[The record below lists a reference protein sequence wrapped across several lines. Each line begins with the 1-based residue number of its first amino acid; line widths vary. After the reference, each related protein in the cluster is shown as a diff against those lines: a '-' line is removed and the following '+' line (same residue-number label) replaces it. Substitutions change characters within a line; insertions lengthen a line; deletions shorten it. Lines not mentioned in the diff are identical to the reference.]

1 MADFTNIA
9 IERKEKD
16 LMPKRRILIGS
27 IIILVCMS
35 VLFAYA
41 YHETE
46 NEATDMVAPV
56 QEAILFP
63 SVDSL
68 DADCVTSDVREAM
81 TKIFGKD
88 FSDSEVYGSWDAE
101 NLDRDVVDV
110 AFMGQNS
117 QNPYIASIDPET
129 KKIFAIE
136 TVAEKGDQLADAGR
150 QEDYVRVAR
159 DFLLDQLSVSETG
172 TWVCRLPSPNGN
184 VMDRSVYVFFPELF
198 LYVEISAS
206 SDLHLVG
213 YRHFS
218 DAEEMNVFM
227 ETQSQTF

>member
-1 MADFTNIA
+1 
-9 IERKEKD
+9 
-16 LMPKRRILIGS
+16 MPKRRILIGS

-129 KKIFAIE
+129 KRSLQLRLLPRKAISWQMLGGKKITLE
-136 TVAEKGDQLADAGR
+136 
-150 QEDYVRVAR
+150 
-159 DFLLDQLSVSETG
+159 
-172 TWVCRLPSPNGN
+172 
-184 VMDRSVYVFFPELF
+184 
-198 LYVEISAS
+198 
-206 SDLHLVG
+206 
-213 YRHFS
+213 
-218 DAEEMNVFM
+218 
-227 ETQSQTF
+227 

>member
-1 MADFTNIA
+1 
-9 IERKEKD
+9 
-16 LMPKRRILIGS
+16 MPKRRILIGS

-129 KKIFAIE
+129 KKIFAI
-136 TVAEKGDQLADAGR
+136 GR
-150 QEDYVRVAR
+150 CWAAR
-159 DFLLDQLSVSETG
+159 
-172 TWVCRLPSPNGN
+172 RL
-184 VMDRSVYVFFPELF
+184 R
-198 LYVEISAS
+198 
-206 SDLHLVG
+206 
-213 YRHFS
+213 
-218 DAEEMNVFM
+218 
-227 ETQSQTF
+227 